1 MPSTQFSATD
11 LKQLRQQLD
20 AWRRSQSRRTPIP
33 EPAWEAA
40 ATLARTHGVS
50 RVAQILRLDFYKLR
64 CRLIAAPP
72 SSSPP
77 GFVEIPWTSLTTP
90 AGEGARTLGVFDAPG
105 GGMRGRVGGGSPPL
119 CG

>member
-90 AGEGARTLGVFDAPG
+90 AAAGSSTRQVGGAAGGGEGGEPG
-105 GGMRGRVGGGSPPL
+105 G
-119 CG
+119 